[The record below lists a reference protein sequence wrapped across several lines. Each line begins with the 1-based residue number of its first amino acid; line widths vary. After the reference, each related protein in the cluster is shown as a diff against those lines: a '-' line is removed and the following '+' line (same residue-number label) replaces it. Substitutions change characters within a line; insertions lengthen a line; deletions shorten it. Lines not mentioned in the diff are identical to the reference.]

1 MHNLENACNKFSAKT
16 MLGTHSRKRPL
27 LFDSRKR
34 PLNLRTLITG
44 GSTVCRTAFHVDK
57 PKLSSVKSMKTC
69 SRCTKEWPRNLSDIK
84 YDELIFKFGEA
95 PASLL

>member
-1 MHNLENACNKFSAKT
+1 MHAINSL
-16 MLGTHSRKRPL
+16 LKRCMEPILVGDPL

-57 PKLSSVKSMKTC
+57 PKLSSVKSMKTS
-69 SRCTKEWPRNLSDIK
+69 SRCTKEWPRNLSDII

>member
-1 MHNLENACNKFSAKT
+1 MHAINSLLKRCLEPI
-16 MLGTHSRKRPL
+16 LVGDPL

-57 PKLSSVKSMKTC
+57 PKLSSVKRMKTC